1 MSVQHSP
8 RGPFSKPAVY
18 RIRVHGRLDQEWSER
33 LQGMAI
39 STARSGNEFITEF
52 TGRLPDQAAL
62 MGILEQLYNYR
73 VRLLSV
79 ECLCPGDDDR

>member
-1 MSVQHSP
+1 M
-8 RGPFSKPAVY
+8 Y

-52 TGRLPDQAAL
+52 TGQLPDQAAL
-62 MGILEQLYNYR
+62 MGILGQLYNSR
-73 VRLLSV
+73 VPLLRV
-79 ECLCPGDDDR
+79 DCLSLGDDDR